1 MRSSDD
7 FSTTSTILT
16 PPTERSTT
24 ASLWSDQGA
33 IPWPGNTYR
42 IIEKHT
48 NRAITLDKDLIA
60 IKDIED
66 TAKIT
71 VTQWFCVEKNG
82 FFGFQHPPSGRYI
95 GHDGNKTLHAKA
107 TELQEWEFFTP
118 RQHPEGGY
126 QLLSPCMRSQV
137 VMVLCVD
144 EDKKRVVR
152 RNHGKTLWEFIKV

>member
-7 FSTTSTILT
+7 FSTTSTVLT
-16 PPTERSTT
+16 PPTECNTT
-24 ASLWSDQGA
+24 ASLWSDRGA

-48 NRAITLDKDLIA
+48 NRAITLVNDLIV

-71 VTQWFCVEKNG
+71 NG
-82 FFGFQHPPSGRYI
+82 YFGFQHPPSGRYM
-95 GHDGNKTLHAKA
+95 GHDGSKTLRAKA
-107 TELQEWEFFTP
+107 TELNDWEFFTP

-126 QLLSPCMRSQV
+126 QLLSPYCMWSQAL
-137 VMVLCVD
+137 MVLCVD
-144 EDKKRVVR
+144 EGRKTVVR
-152 RNHGKTLWEFIKV
+152 RNHGTTLWEFIKV